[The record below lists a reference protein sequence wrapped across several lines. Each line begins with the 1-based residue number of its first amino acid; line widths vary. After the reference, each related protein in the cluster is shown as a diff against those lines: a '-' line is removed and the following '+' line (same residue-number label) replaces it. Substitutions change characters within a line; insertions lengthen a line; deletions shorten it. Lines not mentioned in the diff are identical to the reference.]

1 MKLSAGSSTPRFPR
15 LDSALPARLLPPA
28 RRPAVVF
35 VEPPCIPQKGYRAIP
50 AYGVRRGGPLQHS
63 YLVQRLFSMF
73 PRGWP
78 GVALLLLR
86 ISVLS
91 ALLFQDYNHWQHL
104 SVWLQSVAVLLSVAL
119 SAGYQTPVIAVLDIL
134 FHGLIWI
141 RLGVGNVAEVT
152 IVSLDAI
159 ALALL
164 GPGAY
169 SIDAYRFGRRVLV
182 LPPP

>member
-1 MKLSAGSSTPRFPR
+1 MLSSGLISPSSAKKTNRGCSRR
-15 LDSALPARLLPPA
+15 LSRVPSTHVERL
-28 RRPAVVF
+28 RSRAVN
-35 VEPPCIPQKGYRAIP
+35 RT
-50 AYGVRRGGPLQHS
+50 
-63 YLVQRLFSMF
+63 
-73 PRGWP
+73 
-78 GVALLLLR
+78 
-86 ISVLS
+86 SVLS

-141 RLGVGNVAEVT
+141 RLGVGSVAEVT

-169 SIDAYRFGRRVLV
+169 SVDAYRFGRRVLV